1 MCAVSCEMTDQLFL
15 LAQCIHI
22 LHQQIVESFGCQQ
35 CNVKIP
41 AHKRAVGNYI
51 YVLTHTHTHTYTHTF
66 VSHGSPMP
74 ALMFHSPLALLTS
87 RSPSA
92 PPNCAIST
100 KPHPRKTWSVW
111 LTCLPAGTLH
121 ELVWLCPLASMDW
134 VRVVCSL
141 SYIGQA

>member
-51 YVLTHTHTHTYTHTF
+51 YVLTHTHTHTYTHT
-66 VSHGSPMP
+66 HTHTHTHTRCKEPER
-74 ALMFHSPLALLTS
+74 ALNILNFIANV
-87 RSPSA
+87 A
-92 PPNCAIST
+92 F
-100 KPHPRKTWSVW
+100 
-111 LTCLPAGTLH
+111 
-121 ELVWLCPLASMDW
+121 
-134 VRVVCSL
+134 
-141 SYIGQA
+141 